1 MTALT
6 SISNKAKE
14 FFIKRKVVSCRDLVE
29 NNREMM
35 QQNPYIHKNDFQK
48 VEDEIKE
55 ICKMAR
61 KNYDPRVLAKITE
74 MNG

>member
-14 FFIKRKVVSCRDLVE
+14 FFIKRKIVSCRDLIESDRVL
-29 NNREMM
+29 M
-35 QQNPYIHKNDFQK
+35 QQNPYIHKDDFQK
-48 VEDEIKE
+48 VENEIKE

-61 KNYDPRVLAKITE
+61 KNYDPKVLAKIAE
-74 MNG
+74 MNS